1 MATTIED
8 LELHHVYRKTRAFPN
23 SGFYLRRKDLQKT
36 TFPDSDRLRRLFKKA
51 CPGEKISIHRRDTGL
66 IIYIRPH
73 VSLKAREAFL
83 ASVAAAM

>member
-51 CPGEKISIHRRDTGL
+51 CPGEKISIHRRKACVL
-66 IIYIRPH
+66 IYMRPH
-73 VSLKAREAFL
+73 VPLKVRKAFL